1 MSHALSADKQKNL
14 ATFRQM
20 SLKAA
25 KRQSGKVAMPVDR
38 EQNKEVEEVEGK
50 YHFVSVCFL
59 RNKAGNSLI
68 LKSWHTN

>member
-38 EQNKEVEEVEGK
+38 EQNKEVEEVEEK
-50 YHFVSVCFL
+50 I
-59 RNKAGNSLI
+59 SLC
-68 LKSWHTN
+68 KCMFS

>member
-14 ATFRQM
+14 ATSRQT

-25 KRQSGKVAMPVDR
+25 KRQSGNASNR